1 MSAKRSAYSRLLE
14 HVQEVRPTA
23 NDQPV
28 DDDDNDAGPSNS
40 RALDDDGQAELQEP
54 EEEDADE
61 DDDDDDKKDAQWLSP
76 GYDAHYGGEW
86 PASALDAKKASWR
99 EAKRQLGGLGAARP
113 ASPDRASRRRR
124 PLRPPRPRRPTP
136 CSNAAACS
144 RRYGR
149 RGALPTATAR

>member
-1 MSAKRSAYSRLLE
+1 MCQLGAPPRAHPRRYFGIMSVKRSAYSRLLE

-99 EAKRQLGGLGAARP
+99 EAKWQLGGLGAAGVGLL
-113 ASPDRASRRRR
+113 AFIGQE
-124 PLRPPRPRRPTP
+124 
-136 CSNAAACS
+136 
-144 RRYGR
+144 GR
-149 RGALPTATAR
+149 HGCHVLAECLGLI